1 MAASFLNNARMLIA
15 VTAAAIGG
23 LGVYFGT
30 QLHELIAIGAALAV
44 FVVVHFIIPRAR
56 EDSEVHLAPGVS
68 KADLRA
74 VQRQGKE
81 QMQQLDNAIRRMPKS
96 DPASRILRNI
106 EDIFQDIY
114 ANLNEDPGDI
124 PRARAFLDFHS
135 SDAISIIEGYSKL
148 VSNRLPDDKRMQQI
162 EMARTRFV
170 SIEQAFRAQYNAML
184 ENDVSALEQAG
195 RNLET
200 SLRIEHG
207 LEAVVARDQQ
217 S

>member
-1 MAASFLNNARMLIA
+1 MAASFLNNARLLIA
-15 VTAAAIGG
+15 VAAAACAGV
-23 LGVYFGT
+23 GVYFGT
-30 QLHELIAIGAALAV
+30 RLHELIAIGAALAV
-44 FVVVHFIIPRAR
+44 FLVLHFIIPRAR
-56 EDSEVHLAPGVS
+56 EDSEVHLAPGIS

-74 VQRQGKE
+74 VQQQGKE
-81 QMQQLDNAIRRMPKS
+81 QMQQLEQAIRRLPNS
-96 DPASRILRNI
+96 DPASQIVRNI

-114 ANLNEDPGDI
+114 RNLTDDPGDI

-135 SDAISIIEGYSKL
+135 SDAIGIIEGYAKL

-162 EMARTRFV
+162 EMTRSRFV
-170 SIEQAFRAQYNAML
+170 SIEKAFRAQYNAML

-207 LEAVVARDQQ
+207 LEAVVTRDQRT
-217 S
+217 